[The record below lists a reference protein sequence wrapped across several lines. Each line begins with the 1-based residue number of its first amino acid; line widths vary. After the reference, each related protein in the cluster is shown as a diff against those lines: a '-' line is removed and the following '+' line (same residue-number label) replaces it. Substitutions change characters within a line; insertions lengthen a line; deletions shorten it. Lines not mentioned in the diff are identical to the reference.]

1 MNRKHIALAVSV
13 LALMIVGIVALVR
26 SLYTEKEPDRPE
38 ASSSAY
44 AELLAAVPSDA
55 ALVFCLDGSRA
66 AQRLAAD
73 STGVLGA
80 FISPGSPAELRA
92 FLSHVARE
100 KTVVSLHNSGALVPL
115 VVASFPHVDSASLAP
130 VVALAASA
138 GLKTACDGGL
148 LLASRSETLVGTAR
162 RHLSDGYSILQSE
175 GFSEA
180 LSSARDGNAILVN
193 GSYAAKIYQVFAAPA
208 RRSHASAAGNM
219 ARWLSFGIGH
229 LSRKGIDLAGSAV
242 TADRNYLRVFSGNSQ
257 AEAAFPE
264 VLPSEVQSAVSVVVP
279 DLDAYLEGF
288 ARYRDAR
295 SGQRT
300 LDDAWVRHLS
310 VREAVR
316 ATLADGARVFLVRC
330 ASEPAGGKGIHPD
343 PHAAEIAACFGAPFS
358 GVKDTLCLKTG
369 KWLVYGP
376 EKALSSLSEGPRL
389 KKLLSDAG
397 ISRSRSMVSS
407 AMRR

>member
-115 VVASFPHVDSASLAP
+115 VVASFPHADSASLAP

-180 LSSARDGNAILVN
+180 LSSARDGNAVLVN

-219 ARWLSFGIGH
+219 ARWLSFGIGQ

-279 DLDAYLEGF
+279 DLDSYLEGF

-310 VREAVR
+310 V
-316 ATLADGARVFLVRC
+316 
-330 ASEPAGGKGIHPD
+330 
-343 PHAAEIAACFGAPFS
+343 
-358 GVKDTLCLKTG
+358 
-369 KWLVYGP
+369 
-376 EKALSSLSEGPRL
+376 SEGL
-389 KKLLSDAG
+389 INS
-397 ISRSRSMVSS
+397 
-407 AMRR
+407 